1 MNPLQQYFV
10 CITVYR
16 ELWLYFEAV
25 YMDAK
30 KTGVLAILGASL
42 MWSVEPIFA
51 KLAYANSDFIQTSG
65 IRAIVV
71 AVIALLYVLLTNKG
85 NFKVTK
91 KQLPKLVYIGFAGTV
106 FADLLYFFA
115 LTKIPVINAV
125 LIGHMQPIFIILIG
139 FFILK
144 EDKLT
149 RFDYL
154 GILIMVIAGVLVTTK
169 TAGNFSEM
177 RFGTVGDV
185 YVLLATVAWST
196 TAIVMRKYLR
206 GLNAGVVT
214 FYRYT
219 IASAIFVAYL
229 LLRSSLVLAN
239 IYQVLVGLVVGVGTI
254 LYYEGLKRI
263 KAAQVSALELSTP
276 FFAVVFAFLILRER
290 ATVMQVTGIV
300 LLVVGI
306 LLLSRKEE
314 AYF

>member
-1 MNPLQQYFV
+1 
-10 CITVYR
+10 
-16 ELWLYFEAV
+16 
-25 YMDAK
+25 MDMK

-42 MWSVEPIFA
+42 MWAIEPIFA

-71 AVIALLYVLLTNKG
+71 AVIALLYVLITNKG
-85 NFKVTK
+85 NLKVK
-91 KQLPKLVYIGFAGTV
+91 KEQLPKLVYLGIAGTV

-149 RFDYL
+149 KFDYI
-154 GILIMVIAGVLVTTK
+154 GILIMIIAGVIVTTK
-169 TAGNFSEM
+169 TLGNFSRM
-177 RFGTVGDV
+177 RFGTFGDI

-196 TAIVMRKYLR
+196 TAIVMRKYLIQ
-206 GLNAGVVT
+206 LNSGVVT

-219 IASAIFVAYL
+219 IASVIFVAYL
-229 LLRSSLVLAN
+229 FLTSSLVLAN

-276 FFAVVFAFLILRER
+276 FFAVVFAFLILRELV
-290 ATVMQVTGIV
+290 TFMQISGIV
-300 LLVVGI
+300 LLVVGVF
-306 LLLSRKEE
+306 LLSRKEE

>member
-1 MNPLQQYFV
+1 
-10 CITVYR
+10 
-16 ELWLYFEAV
+16 
-25 YMDAK
+25 MDSK

-71 AVIALLYVLLTNKG
+71 AITALLYVLLTGKKNL
-85 NFKVTK
+85 KVRK
-91 KQLPKLVYIGFAGTV
+91 SEIPKFVYIGIAGTV

-149 RFDYL
+149 KFDYL
-154 GILIMVIAGVLVTTK
+154 GLLVMIFAGVLVTTK
-169 TAGNFSEM
+169 TAGNLSDM
-177 RFGTVGDV
+177 KFGTMGDI
-185 YVLLATVAWST
+185 YVLMATVAWAT
-196 TAIVMRKYLR
+196 TAIVMRKYLT
-206 GLNAGVVT
+206 GINAGVIT

-219 IASAIFVAYL
+219 IASVIFIAYL
-229 LLRSSLVLAN
+229 LLRSSLVVAN
-239 IYQVLVGLVVGVGTI
+239 MYQVLVGLVVCVGTI

-276 FFAVVFAFLILRER
+276 FFAVVFAFLILGEVV
-290 ATVMQVTGIV
+290 TVMQISGIV
-300 LLVVGI
+300 LLVIGVFLI
-306 LLLSRKEE
+306 SRKEE

>member
-1 MNPLQQYFV
+1 
-10 CITVYR
+10 
-16 ELWLYFEAV
+16 
-25 YMDAK
+25 MDMK
-30 KTGVLAILGASL
+30 KAGVLAILGASL
-42 MWSVEPIFA
+42 MWAVEPIFA

-71 AVIALLYVLLTNKG
+71 AVTALLYVLITNKG
-85 NFKVTK
+85 NLRVKRE
-91 KQLPKLVYIGFAGTV
+91 QLTKLVYIGIAGTV

-115 LTKIPVINAV
+115 LTKVPVINAV

-149 RFDYL
+149 KFDYA
-154 GILIMVIAGVLVTTK
+154 GILIMIIAGVLVTTK

-177 RFGTVGDV
+177 RFGTMGDI
-185 YVLLATVAWST
+185 YVVMATVAWST
-196 TAIVMRKYLR
+196 TAIVMRKYLVK
-206 GLNAGVVT
+206 LNSGVVT

-219 IASAIFVAYL
+219 VASTIFVVYL
-229 LLRSSLVLAN
+229 LLRSSLVPAN

-276 FFAVVFAFLILRER
+276 FFAVVFAFFILGEK
-290 ATVMQVTGIV
+290 ASVMQVAGIV

>member
-1 MNPLQQYFV
+1 
-10 CITVYR
+10 
-16 ELWLYFEAV
+16 
-25 YMDAK
+25 MDSK

-71 AVIALLYVLLTNKG
+71 AITALLYVLLTGKKNL
-85 NFKVTK
+85 KVRK
-91 KQLPKLVYIGFAGTV
+91 SEVPKFVYIGIAGTV

-149 RFDYL
+149 KFDYL
-154 GILIMVIAGVLVTTK
+154 GLLVMIVAGVLVTTK
-169 TAGNFSEM
+169 TAGNLSDM
-177 RFGTVGDV
+177 KFGTMGDI
-185 YVLLATVAWST
+185 YVLMATVAWAT
-196 TAIVMRKYLR
+196 TAIVMRKYLK
-206 GLNAGVVT
+206 GVNAGVIT

-219 IASAIFVAYL
+219 IASVIFIAYL
-229 LLRSSLVLAN
+229 LLKSSLVVAN
-239 IYQVLVGLVVGVGTI
+239 MYQVLVGLVVCVGTI

-276 FFAVVFAFLILRER
+276 FFAVVLAFLILGEVV
-290 ATVMQVTGIV
+290 TVMQISGIV
-300 LLVVGI
+300 LLVIGVFLI
-306 LLLSRKEE
+306 SRKEE